1 MLLGY
6 RRFILSLILAA
17 GCVIAQDRGTISG
30 IITDSTGAVVP
41 SVALTLQNRAT
52 GRSQTAAST
61 SSGGYNFVYLNVG
74 EYTLTAKLAG
84 FRNFEA
90 SGIRVNVDTTTRFD
104 IQLQLGAMQETI
116 VVSGSATML
125 ETNTSD
131 LGRVVENRAIQQL
144 PLFMQG
150 GLRSNLS
157 FAVLTPGVN
166 VSTASDP
173 DTAGMTIAGGVNNG
187 NSMLVDGAEAM
198 SARRNDPSMRTVSS
212 EGIEEFKVQS
222 GAYSAEY
229 GRTSNGVLNYT
240 TKSGTNEY
248 HLTAF
253 IALRN
258 EDLNAGGFSYIA
270 NPPPT
275 IHRQNLE
282 ALGVG
287 GPIFLPKLFDGRNK
301 LFFFFA
307 GERSRALDSGSGLA
321 SAQDTIT
328 GLLTLPTQAFRNGD
342 FSQLVN
348 AQGAVIP
355 LYDPLDANGNLLPS
369 GSQRQRLQ
377 CNGVLNVICP
387 NRIAPVAQYIQSLL
401 PLPDNPGMMYNNT
414 TSRSNGNRVP
424 GADQGVYSL
433 KLDYNPTDKLRF
445 NGLLSKQYY
454 GSYPLVGPVPGVLG
468 SAWQETGHSNW
479 ARFNAD
485 YIIRP
490 NVIDHFTFGYLNR
503 RITEQSNLNMG
514 LPPDYRQK
522 TLIPGIPASST
533 SAAANVTEYQ
543 FADWGNYGLG
553 SFVSTNSPSNTDSFN
568 DQMAWLKGRHNMR
581 MGFDAANI
589 SYTRLSCN
597 SCDGTVSFA
606 AAATGN
612 PSVSGVN
619 GYSYASFLLGA
630 ATSGNFFY
638 AANITFNFRYYAWY
652 WQDDIRVSNRLTV
665 NVGMR
670 YDLPFP
676 RDEPNHENSN
686 FNPSLPNPG
695 AGGLLGALEFAG
707 SGPGRSGKERLYQTR
722 KNAFGPRLGFAYK
735 LDSKTVIRA
744 GGAIMYDSNRED
756 DNADSNIQG
765 FGGSFSAPANY
776 LSDGISFTLQNGFN
790 TFPQLVQAG
799 LPVQINPSLANF
811 TTPSYKAGEAGRVA
825 YFTDYNFTVERSLS
839 DSTLLRAGFH
849 ANYGQHLL
857 SSQNFN
863 QLDPKYLSIYG
874 NLLSSPLSAVIND
887 PTVIAAGFKLPY
899 AAYPLTQQLQQA
911 LRPFPQYVGNISGTT
926 VGGHSTYNALET
938 SLQHR
943 FSKGLYM
950 GITYTFSKLMG
961 NQTSENVYLYNVQ
974 KSVTSSDRPHVFVVS
989 YIYDLPIG
997 KGKAFLKNM
1006 NPVLNAFIGN
1016 WTIAGMQRYQS
1027 GGPIGVSASQNMF
1040 GAGTSRASFVP
1051 GQPLLNPNWNRSNP
1065 SSQYIN
1071 SAAFYQPSNMVYGNT
1086 PAYIAQLRLP
1096 FQLDE
1101 DVAVSKNIFLGSEK
1115 RKLELRG
1122 SAFNVA
1128 NRHLFGSLVSNVSS
1142 STFGTFTSPQS
1153 NQPRSVEM
1161 SLRLSF

>member
-17 GCVIAQDRGTISG
+17 GCVIAQDRETISG

-52 GRSQTAAST
+52 GRPQTAAST

-414 TSRSNGNRVP
+414 
-424 GADQGVYSL
+424 
-433 KLDYNPTDKLRF
+433 K
-445 NGLLSKQYY
+445 
-454 GSYPLVGPVPGVLG
+454 
-468 SAWQETGHSNW
+468 
-479 ARFNAD
+479 
-485 YIIRP
+485 I
-490 NVIDHFTFGYLNR
+490 
-503 RITEQSNLNMG
+503 
-514 LPPDYRQK
+514 
-522 TLIPGIPASST
+522 
-533 SAAANVTEYQ
+533 
-543 FADWGNYGLG
+543 
-553 SFVSTNSPSNTDSFN
+553 
-568 DQMAWLKGRHNMR
+568 GR
-581 MGFDAANI
+581 
-589 SYTRLSCN
+589 
-597 SCDGTVSFA
+597 
-606 AAATGN
+606 
-612 PSVSGVN
+612 
-619 GYSYASFLLGA
+619 
-630 ATSGNFFY
+630 
-638 AANITFNFRYYAWY
+638 
-652 WQDDIRVSNRLTV
+652 
-665 NVGMR
+665 
-670 YDLPFP
+670 
-676 RDEPNHENSN
+676 
-686 FNPSLPNPG
+686 
-695 AGGLLGALEFAG
+695 
-707 SGPGRSGKERLYQTR
+707 
-722 KNAFGPRLGFAYK
+722 
-735 LDSKTVIRA
+735 
-744 GGAIMYDSNRED
+744 
-756 DNADSNIQG
+756 
-765 FGGSFSAPANY
+765 
-776 LSDGISFTLQNGFN
+776 
-790 TFPQLVQAG
+790 
-799 LPVQINPSLANF
+799 
-811 TTPSYKAGEAGRVA
+811 
-825 YFTDYNFTVERSLS
+825 
-839 DSTLLRAGFH
+839 
-849 ANYGQHLL
+849 
-857 SSQNFN
+857 
-863 QLDPKYLSIYG
+863 
-874 NLLSSPLSAVIND
+874 
-887 PTVIAAGFKLPY
+887 
-899 AAYPLTQQLQQA
+899 
-911 LRPFPQYVGNISGTT
+911 
-926 VGGHSTYNALET
+926 
-938 SLQHR
+938 
-943 FSKGLYM
+943 
-950 GITYTFSKLMG
+950 
-961 NQTSENVYLYNVQ
+961 
-974 KSVTSSDRPHVFVVS
+974 
-989 YIYDLPIG
+989 
-997 KGKAFLKNM
+997 
-1006 NPVLNAFIGN
+1006 
-1016 WTIAGMQRYQS
+1016 
-1027 GGPIGVSASQNMF
+1027 
-1040 GAGTSRASFVP
+1040 
-1051 GQPLLNPNWNRSNP
+1051 
-1065 SSQYIN
+1065 
-1071 SAAFYQPSNMVYGNT
+1071 
-1086 PAYIAQLRLP
+1086 
-1096 FQLDE
+1096 
-1101 DVAVSKNIFLGSEK
+1101 
-1115 RKLELRG
+1115 
-1122 SAFNVA
+1122 
-1128 NRHLFGSLVSNVSS
+1128 
-1142 STFGTFTSPQS
+1142 
-1153 NQPRSVEM
+1153 
-1161 SLRLSF
+1161 